1 MSRGDHTQPSFGSTT
16 LSVDPE
22 GPLVGS
28 AAMDLDLSAEHQLLR
43 STIRDFMEKE
53 VAPVIEEHE
62 REHRF
67 PVEVVRRLGEM
78 GWLGIPIPEDEGGAG
93 MDTLAYAIAVEEI
106 GRVWGSLGLIVAAHT
121 SLGCGPLHLAGTKE
135 QKDRYLVPMA
145 SGQVIGAYGLTEPG
159 AGSDAGGTRTTARWE
174 GENGADWSADARG
187 EWVIDGSKR
196 FITNAGHA
204 GTYIITARTGT
215 RDDGNP
221 EISAFILPADTPG
234 FRVVRIEDKL
244 GLHASATGEL
254 AFDRCRLASENLLGE
269 RGDGFRTFL
278 KILDGG
284 RISIGALAL
293 GIAQGA
299 YDASIPYAQTREQF
313 GKPIGSFQGV
323 AFMIADMATQIE
335 AARALV
341 WKSAWLKDRGRDYS
355 LVAAEAKLFASEV
368 SSRVTNAAIQVH
380 GGYGYV
386 TEYPVERYLRD
397 AKLTEIGEGTSQVQ
411 RLVIARKI
419 LGLRIA

>member
-1 MSRGDHTQPSFGSTT
+1 
-16 LSVDPE
+16 
-22 GPLVGS
+22 
-28 AAMDLDLSAEHQLLR
+28 MDLDLASEHQLLR

-53 VAPVIEEHE
+53 VAPVIEQHEH
-62 REHRF
+62 EHRF
-67 PVEVVRRLGEM
+67 PVEVVKRLGEM

-159 AGSDAGGTRTTARWE
+159 AGSDAGGTRTTARLE
-174 GENGADWSADARG
+174 GADDAGNGG

-196 FITNAGHA
+196 FITNAGQA
-204 GTYIITARTGT
+204 GTYVITARTGT
-215 RDDGNP
+215 REDGAA

-254 AFDRCRLASENLLGE
+254 AFDRCRLPAENLLGE
-269 RGDGFRTFL
+269 RGDGFRMFL

-284 RISIGALAL
+284 RISIAALAL

-299 YDASIPYAQTREQF
+299 YDAAVPYAQTRQQF

-323 AFMIADMATQIE
+323 AFLIADMATEID
-335 AARALV
+335 AARSLV
-341 WKSAWLKDRGRDYS
+341 WKAAWLKDQERDYS
-355 LVAAEAKLFASEV
+355 LTAAEAKLFASEV

-380 GGYGYV
+380 GGYGYMA
-386 TEYPVERYLRD
+386 EYPVERYLRD

-411 RLVIARKI
+411 RLVIARRI
-419 LGLRIA
+419 LGLRIG